1 MKFSEAWLRELVN
14 PNISTEVLVDQLTMA
29 GLEVDG
35 FQPVAV
41 EFTDVVVGEILAV
54 ETHPGADK
62 LVICTVDN
70 GIEKLQVVCGAP
82 NAREGIKVPFAK
94 IGAEFPELKIKKAK
108 LRGVE
113 SNGMLCSELE
123 LGLSDNNEGLLE
135 LAADAPVGADIRD
148 YLGLD
153 DVIID
158 LDGDGLSCG
167 TGDNFVSA
175 PPEMSC
181 DLVDMEA
188 YALAKI
194 CQQKNVEFHCFKFV
208 SDNAN
213 GDAANDWTQQFEL
226 GARLFSE
233 QVLTNFGHFE

>member
-14 PNISTEVLVDQLTMA
+14 PNISTQVLVDQLTMA

-108 LRGVE
+108 LN
-113 SNGMLCSELE
+113 S
-123 LGLSDNNEGLLE
+123 
-135 LAADAPVGADIRD
+135 
-148 YLGLD
+148 Y
-153 DVIID
+153 
-158 LDGDGLSCG
+158 
-167 TGDNFVSA
+167 
-175 PPEMSC
+175 
-181 DLVDMEA
+181 
-188 YALAKI
+188 
-194 CQQKNVEFHCFKFV
+194 
-208 SDNAN
+208 
-213 GDAANDWTQQFEL
+213 
-226 GARLFSE
+226 
-233 QVLTNFGHFE
+233 

>member
-1 MKFSEAWLRELVN
+1 MRFSEAWLRELVN
-14 PNISTEVLVDQLTMA
+14 PNISTQVLVDQLTMA

-82 NAREGIKVPFAK
+82 NAREGIKVPFAN

-148 YLGLD
+148 YLGLN

-158 LDGDGLSCG
+158 LDLTPNRSDCLSILGL
-167 TGDNFVSA
+167 
-175 PPEMSC
+175 
-181 DLVDMEA
+181 
-188 YALAKI
+188 
-194 CQQKNVEFHCFKFV
+194 
-208 SDNAN
+208 
-213 GDAANDWTQQFEL
+213 
-226 GARLFSE
+226 ARE
-233 QVLTNFGHFE
+233 T